1 MLIPGSKV
9 REKVANLKGWGVEK
23 GHLQK
28 LFKLKSFKQSMSFA
42 GIVANIAE
50 KLNHHPEILIKYDVV
65 VLSVITHDEGGITDK
80 DFRLAEEIEH
90 YLVNKPLSE

>member
-1 MLIPGSKV
+1 MLIQGSAL
-9 REKVANLKGWGVEK
+9 RERAAGLSGWSIEK

-28 LFKLKSFKQSMSFA
+28 HFKFKSFRHSMSFA
-42 GIVANIAE
+42 GIVANISE
-50 KLNHHPEILIKYDVV
+50 KLNHHPEMLIKYDVV

-90 YLVNKPLSE
+90 YLANKPLSE